1 LTFSNRFKPTIL
13 SRAALGKHVAC
24 AVEEADMACVNNSK
38 NLHTFLFTGLFTAA
52 VIVSAATT
60 AHAASFNKTGS
71 MNAAR
76 GNHTATLLATGE
88 VLVTGGDN
96 FTDGSLASAELYNP
110 ATGNWTLTGSMSVPR
125 FDHEAA
131 LLQNGQVLVA
141 GGFNGSNCLASA
153 ELYNPATGTWT
164 TTGSMTTCRGS
175 FLMISLPNGQVLA
188 AGGGQLTSAEL
199 YNPATGT
206 WAATGSMISGGEL
219 GVLLPNGE
227 VFALSELYN
236 PSTGTWTAT
245 ARDPIG
251 AGSPIAVLPTG
262 DVFAGGGIQGNSI
275 YHPSTDQWT
284 NFAPPPCTTM
294 RQSCEG
300 GGALLSSGKVLVA
313 GGITEVPGQPYPTA
327 ETNGIA
333 SLLNPLTLTW
343 ASNGNMKVSRVGE
356 TVTVLLNGEVL
367 FAGGET
373 FDKSRGA
380 LTPIA
385 DAELY
390 KP

>member
-1 LTFSNRFKPTIL
+1 
-13 SRAALGKHVAC
+13 
-24 AVEEADMACVNNSK
+24 MACLNGHRSK
-38 NLHTFLFTGLFTAA
+38 SVPTFLFTGLLTIGLVASTAVPA
-52 VIVSAATT
+52 
-60 AHAASFNKTGS
+60 AASFNKTGS

-76 GNHTATLLATGE
+76 QYHTATLLANGQ

-96 FTDGSLASAELYNP
+96 FTPGQGFLASAELYNP
-110 ATGNWTLTGSMSVPR
+110 ATGKWTLTGSMSVPR
-125 FDHEAA
+125 VSHNAV

-141 GGFNGSNCLASA
+141 GGYNSSPGYVASA

-164 TTGSMTTCRGS
+164 ATGSMTTGRAS
-175 FLMISLPNGQVLA
+175 FLMMLLPNGQVLA
-188 AGGGQLTSAEL
+188 AGGDGFLTSAEL
-199 YNPATGT
+199 YNPVMGT
-206 WAATGSMISGGEL
+206 WTATGSMPIGNDTNW
-219 GVLLPNGE
+219 GVLLQNGK
-227 VFALSELYN
+227 VFDLVELYN
-236 PSTGTWTAT
+236 PLTGTWTTT

-251 AGSPIAVLPTG
+251 ASAPVLLPNG
-262 DVFAGGGIQGNSI
+262 DVFAAGGIQGNSI

-284 NFAPPPCTTM
+284 NFAPPPCTM
-294 RQSCEG
+294 IHQSCEG
-300 GGALLSSGKVLVA
+300 GGALLSTGKVLVA
-313 GGITEVPGQPYPTA
+313 GGITQVPGQLYPTD

-333 SLLNPLTLTW
+333 SLLDPSTLTW
-343 ASNGNMKVSRVGE
+343 ASTGNMKVSRVGE
-356 TVTVLLNGEVL
+356 TVTTLLTGQVL

>member
-1 LTFSNRFKPTIL
+1 
-13 SRAALGKHVAC
+13 
-24 AVEEADMACVNNSK
+24 MAYINNSK
-38 NLHTFLFTGLFTAA
+38 KLHTSLLTCFFTTALIA
-52 VIVSAATT
+52 GAATP
-60 AHAASFNKTGS
+60 ARASGFNKTGT
-71 MNAAR
+71 MNFAR
-76 GNHTATLLATGE
+76 ENHAATLLANGQ

-96 FTDGSLASAELYNP
+96 FTNGSLASAEVYNP

-141 GGFNGSNCLASA
+141 GGFNGSNCLAGA

-164 TTGSMTTCRGS
+164 ATGSMTSCRGS

-188 AGGGQLTSAEL
+188 AGGGASTSAEL

-206 WAATGSMISGGEL
+206 WTATGSMISGGGA
-219 GVLLPNGE
+219 GVLLQNGD
-227 VFALSELYN
+227 VFALTELYN
-236 PSTGTWTAT
+236 PTTGTWASI

-251 AGSPIAVLPTG
+251 AGSPIALLPTAN
-262 DVFAGGGIQGNSI
+262 VFVGGGIQGNSI

-294 RQSCEG
+294 RQNCEG
-300 GGALLSSGKVLVA
+300 GGALLSTGKVLVA
-313 GGITEVPGQPYPTA
+313 GGITQVPGSPYPTD

-333 SLLNPLTLTW
+333 SLLDPSTLTW
-343 ASNGNMKVSRVGE
+343 ANTGNMKVSRVGE

-373 FDKSRGA
+373 FEKSRGA
-380 LTPIA
+380 LIPIA

>member
-1 LTFSNRFKPTIL
+1 MICKSPYQIAK
-13 SRAALGKHVAC
+13 AALLVFIAMVG
-24 AVEEADMACVNNSK
+24 MSMS
-38 NLHTFLFTGLFTAA
+38 TA
-52 VIVSAATT
+52 IPTL
-60 AHAASFNKTGS
+60 AASFNKTGS

-76 GNHTATLLATGE
+76 ENHTATLLANGE

-96 FTDGSLASAELYNP
+96 FTDGFLASAELYNP
-110 ATGNWTLTGSMSVPR
+110 ATGSWTLTGSMSVPR
-125 FDHEAA
+125 FDHEAV

-141 GGFNGSNCLASA
+141 GGYDGSNCLASA

-164 TTGSMTTCRGS
+164 ATGSMTTCRDS

-199 YNPATGT
+199 YNPTTGT
-206 WAATGSMISGGEL
+206 WSATGSMIFGAAG

-251 AGSPIAVLPTG
+251 AGSPVALLPSG

-284 NFAPPPCTTM
+284 NFPPPPCTTLH
-294 RQSCEG
+294 QNCEG
-300 GGALLSSGKVLVA
+300 GGALLITGKVLVA
-313 GGITEVPGQPYPTA
+313 GGITQVPGQPYPTD

-333 SLLNPLTLTW
+333 ALLDPSNLTW
-343 ASNGNMKVSRVGE
+343 STTGSMKVSRVGE
-356 TVTVLLNGEVL
+356 TVTVLLNGNVL

-373 FDKSRGA
+373 FDRHRGA
-380 LTPIA
+380 LVPIA
-385 DAELY
+385 DAEFY
-390 KP
+390 RP

>member
-1 LTFSNRFKPTIL
+1 
-13 SRAALGKHVAC
+13 
-24 AVEEADMACVNNSK
+24 MACVNNSK
-38 NLHTFLFTGLFTAA
+38 NLHKFLSAGLFAA
-52 VIVSAATT
+52 ALIASAATP
-60 AHAASFNKTGS
+60 ALAASFNKTGS

-76 GNHTATLLATGE
+76 ENHTATRLANGA

-96 FTDGSLASAELYNP
+96 FTDGFLASAELYNP
-110 ATGNWTLTGSMSVPR
+110 ATGNWTPTGSMSVPR
-125 FDHEAA
+125 FDHEAV

-141 GGFNGSNCLASA
+141 GGCCNGTHSLASA
-153 ELYNPATGTWT
+153 ELYNPATGKWT
-164 TTGSMTTCRGS
+164 GTGSMTAERNS
-175 FLMISLPNGQVLA
+175 FLMILLPNGQVLA

-206 WAATGSMISGGEL
+206 WTPTGSMISAAEA

-227 VFALSELYN
+227 VFALTERYN
-236 PSTGTWTAT
+236 PTTGTWASTAQ
-245 ARDPIG
+245 DPIG
-251 AGSPIAVLPTG
+251 AGLPIALLPTG

-275 YHPSTDQWT
+275 YHPSTNQWT
-284 NFAPPPCTTM
+284 NFAPPPCTTTK
-294 RQSCEG
+294 QNCEG
-300 GGALLSSGKVLVA
+300 GGALLSTGKVLVA
-313 GGITEVPGQPYPTA
+313 GGITEVPGRPYPKA

-333 SLLNPLTLTW
+333 SLLNPSTLSW
-343 ASNGNMKVSRVGE
+343 ASTANMNVSRVGE

-373 FDKSRGA
+373 FEKSRGA

>member
-1 LTFSNRFKPTIL
+1 MS
-13 SRAALGKHVAC
+13 
-24 AVEEADMACVNNSK
+24 CVNNSK
-38 NLHTFLFTGLFTAA
+38 NSHTSFLFMGLFSVALIA
-52 VIVSAATT
+52 SAATP
-60 AHAASFNKTGS
+60 AHATGFNKTGS

-76 GNHTATLLATGE
+76 ENHTATRLANGQ

-96 FTDGSLASAELYNP
+96 FTVGSLASAELYNP

-125 FDHEAA
+125 FDHEAV

-141 GGFNGSNCLASA
+141 GGCCNGTDSLSSA

-164 TTGSMTTCRGS
+164 PTGSMTIGRNS

-188 AGGGQLTSAEL
+188 AGGGQLTSSEL

-206 WAATGSMISGGEL
+206 WTATGSMISGGGT
-219 GVLLPNGE
+219 GVLLQNGD
-227 VFALSELYN
+227 VFALTELYN
-236 PSTGTWTAT
+236 PTTGTWAST

-251 AGSPIAVLPTG
+251 VGSPIALLPTG

-275 YHPSTDQWT
+275 YHPSSDQWT

-294 RQSCEG
+294 RQNCEG
-300 GGALLSSGKVLVA
+300 GGALLTTGKVLVA

-333 SLLNPLTLTW
+333 SLLDPSTLTW
-343 ASNGNMKVSRVGE
+343 ASTPSMKVSRVGE
-356 TVTVLLNGEVL
+356 TVTVLLNGQVL

-373 FDKSRGA
+373 FEKSRGA

>member
-1 LTFSNRFKPTIL
+1 
-13 SRAALGKHVAC
+13 
-24 AVEEADMACVNNSK
+24 MAYINNSK
-38 NLHTFLFTGLFTAA
+38 KLHTSLLTCFFTTALIA
-52 VIVSAATT
+52 GAATP
-60 AHAASFNKTGS
+60 ARASGFNKTGT
-71 MNAAR
+71 MNFAR
-76 GNHTATLLATGE
+76 ENHAATLLANGQ

-96 FTDGSLASAELYNP
+96 FTNGSLASAEVYNP

-141 GGFNGSNCLASA
+141 GGFNGSNCLAGA

-164 TTGSMTTCRGS
+164 
-175 FLMISLPNGQVLA
+175 
-188 AGGGQLTSAEL
+188 
-199 YNPATGT
+199 
-206 WAATGSMISGGEL
+206 ATGSMISGGGA
-219 GVLLPNGE
+219 GVLLQNGD
-227 VFALSELYN
+227 VFALTELYN
-236 PSTGTWTAT
+236 PTTGAWASI

-251 AGSPIAVLPTG
+251 AGSPIALLQTAH
-262 DVFAGGGIQGNSI
+262 VFVGGGIQGNSI

-294 RQSCEG
+294 RQNCEG
-300 GGALLSSGKVLVA
+300 GGALLSTGKVLVA
-313 GGITEVPGQPYPTA
+313 GGITQVPGSPYPTD

-333 SLLNPLTLTW
+333 SLLDPSTLTW
-343 ASNGNMKVSRVGE
+343 ANTGNMKVSRVGE

-373 FDKSRGA
+373 FEKSRGA
-380 LTPIA
+380 LIPIA

>member
-1 LTFSNRFKPTIL
+1 MLTRTLRLFINHIL
-13 SRAALGKHVAC
+13 VSIAAFGLVA
-24 AVEEADMACVNNSK
+24 S
-38 NLHTFLFTGLFTAA
+38 TANPA
-52 VIVSAATT
+52 R
-60 AHAASFNKTGS
+60 AASFNTTGS
-71 MNAAR
+71 MNTAR
-76 GNHTATLLATGE
+76 ENHTATLLANGE

-125 FDHEAA
+125 IDHEAV

-141 GGFNGSNCLASA
+141 GGCCNGTNSLASA

-164 TTGSMTTCRGS
+164 ATGSMTTARNS
-175 FLMISLPNGQVLA
+175 FIMILLPNGQVLA

-206 WAATGSMISGGEL
+206 WTATGNMTSASL
-219 GVLLPNGE
+219 AGVLLQNGD

-236 PSTGTWTAT
+236 PTIGTWSSTAQ
-245 ARDPIG
+245 DPIG
-251 AGSPIAVLPTG
+251 ATLPVVLLPNG

-275 YHPSTDQWT
+275 YHPSSDQWT
-284 NFAPPPCTTM
+284 NFAPPSCTM
-294 RQSCEG
+294 LHQSCEG
-300 GGALLSSGKVLVA
+300 GGALLSTGKVLVA
-313 GGITEVPGQPYPTA
+313 GGITQVPGQPYPKD

-333 SLLNPLTLTW
+333 SLLDPSTLTW
-343 ASNGNMKVSRVGE
+343 ASTTSMKVSRVGE
-356 TVTVLLNGEVL
+356 TVTVLLNGQVL

-373 FDKSRGA
+373 FDKKRGA

>member
-1 LTFSNRFKPTIL
+1 MICRSSHQFARILVLVSIATLGLVTIT
-13 SRAALGKHVAC
+13 AIPAL
-24 AVEEADMACVNNSK
+24 
-38 NLHTFLFTGLFTAA
+38 
-52 VIVSAATT
+52 
-60 AHAASFNKTGS
+60 AASFNKTGS

-76 GNHTATLLATGE
+76 QDHTATLLPNGE

-96 FTDGSLASAELYNP
+96 YTDG
-110 ATGNWTLTGSMSVPR
+110 
-125 FDHEAA
+125 F
-131 LLQNGQVLVA
+131 
-141 GGFNGSNCLASA
+141 LASA

-164 TTGSMTTCRGS
+164 FTGSMSVPRNQHSAVLLQNGQVLVAGGYNNGPILASAELYNPATGTWTPTGSMTTARAS
-175 FLMISLPNGQVLA
+175 FGMILLPNGQVLA

-206 WAATGSMISGGEL
+206 WTATGNMINGGNTL
-219 GVLLPNGE
+219 VLLLNGE
-227 VFALSELYN
+227 VFDFNELYN
-236 PSTGTWTAT
+236 PSSGTWTAT
-245 ARDPIG
+245 AHDPIG
-251 AGSPIAVLPTG
+251 AFAPVVLLPNG
-262 DVFAGGGIQGNSI
+262 DVFFGGDIQGNSI

-284 NFAPPPCTTM
+284 NFAPPPCTT
-294 RQSCEG
+294 QKQNCEG
-300 GGALLSSGKVLVA
+300 GGALLNTGKVLVA
-313 GGITEVPGQPYPTA
+313 GITQVPGQPYPKD

-333 SLLNPLTLTW
+333 TLLDPSTLTW
-343 ASNGNMKVSRVGE
+343 TTSGGNMKVSRVGE
-356 TVTVLLNGEVL
+356 TVTVLLNGQVL